1 MAGDWLKFDKT
12 TPDKPE
18 VFVIAGA
25 LGIDPDAVVGKLLRV
40 WSWFDSHTDDGNA
53 PVTVASLLDRL
64 AGVAGFVEAT
74 IAAGWLDQ
82 RDGQLLIPNFT
93 RHNGQ
98 TAKTRAL
105 GKNRAAVHR
114 TESNARSNAKSND
127 PGVTN
132 ALPEKR
138 REEKIE
144 TPIAPTEES
153 PSADGSGGGDGKQRC
168 LPAGW
173 SKMTTKQRGRCRVLM
188 NTPLMERIG
197 EFVGQKPTTLWTVA
211 NTVALKEVAPP
222 DDEVEIVE
230 EYYLAEL
237 SGEEPDYRR
246 RGLQALLN
254 NWSEE
259 VTRARHWKVK
269 QP

>member
-1 MAGDWLKFDKT
+1 MSWLALHRSVEASALLQRHPTAFLLLT
-12 TPDKPE
+12 Q
-18 VFVIAGA
+18 IA
-25 LGIDPDAVVGKLLRV
+25 LRARYETGV
-40 WSWFDSHTDDGNA
+40 C
-53 PVTVASLLDRL
+53 PVTKLGFGQAFIGDFKEAGIASEMAYRHAKSVLLGCNF
-64 AGVAGFVEAT
+64 ATFKGTNKGT
-74 IAAGWLDQ
+74 IATLCSSAIYSISAPAEERPSEQPDNRQGTTKNKETRKQGTIPQTPAG
-82 RDGQLLIPNFT
+82 
-93 RHNGQ
+93 
-98 TAKTRAL
+98 
-105 GKNRAAVHR
+105 
-114 TESNARSNAKSND
+114 
-127 PGVTN
+127 
-132 ALPEKR
+132 
-138 REEKIE
+138 
-144 TPIAPTEES
+144 ES

-173 SKMTTKQRGRCRVLM
+173 SKMTAKQRGRCRVLM